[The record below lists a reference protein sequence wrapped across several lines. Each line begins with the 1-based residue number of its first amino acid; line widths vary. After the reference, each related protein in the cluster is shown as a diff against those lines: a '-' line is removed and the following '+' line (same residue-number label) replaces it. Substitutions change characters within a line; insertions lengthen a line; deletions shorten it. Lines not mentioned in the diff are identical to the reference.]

1 MFWWDAKEQRKRG
14 NGKRKQ
20 YNVLERL
27 NSLGLQTN
35 SSTPFLKE
43 AFMEKKANESYLAHY

>member
-1 MFWWDAKEQRKRG
+1 MFWWDAKEQRKRV

-43 AFMEKKANESYLAHY
+43 ALMEKKANESYLAHY

>member
-27 NSLGLQTN
+27 NSLGLQTKFIN
-35 SSTPFLKE
+35 TFLERSTHGKE
-43 AFMEKKANESYLAHY
+43 GNESYLAHY

>member
-20 YNVLERL
+20 YVLERL

-43 AFMEKKANESYLAHY
+43 ALMEKKANESYLAHY